1 MAYGSVRA
9 GDTITSRIIFLTDEE
24 VLTLMD
30 LSKQTERDDVIDDIG
45 NRIKSMLKGM
55 Y

>member
-1 MAYGSVRA
+1 MQTELATWWFSV
-9 GDTITSRIIFLTDEE
+9 IDEE

-30 LSKQTERDDVIDDIG
+30 LSKQTERDDVIDDIR

>member
-1 MAYGSVRA
+1 MVAHQQTRVHLPPQ
-9 GDTITSRIIFLTDEE
+9 DKE
-24 VLTLMD
+24 VLTLIN